1 MPLSQALYP
10 YIGSALAEDQEK
22 GITLVQKIVPFVISL
37 MGIVALCTCFIGP
50 MVLRWFYGP
59 AFLPSV
65 PALQIMAFVPFVI
78 VMANVFGVQ
87 IMLNLGMDRAFLKI
101 TSCGGVIGLILNY
114 IMTKYFGYV
123 GTAWN
128 WLIVEIFITTAC
140 YLTLR
145 YNGINPV
152 DIRQFSTK
160 NISAQLKP
168 FVNKIKNRQ
177 KSEKKVI

>member
-1 MPLSQALYP
+1 
-10 YIGSALAEDQEK
+10 
-22 GITLVQKIVPFVISL
+22 
-37 MGIVALCTCFIGP
+37 
-50 MVLRWFYGP
+50 
-59 AFLPSV
+59 
-65 PALQIMAFVPFVI
+65 
-78 VMANVFGVQ
+78 
-87 IMLNLGMDRAFLKI
+87 MDRAFLKI